1 LTIPFFNKERSDS
14 QLLPSQETGY
24 TRYRLVSIAIHVGK
38 VHLQDTSKRRGS
50 DEESCVFPAKGTL
63 PAATGVYDA
72 VLDREI
78 ENARR
83 IATDLR
89 ARGVKYVIMATL
101 CSTFV

>member
-1 LTIPFFNKERSDS
+1 M
-14 QLLPSQETGY
+14 
-24 TRYRLVSIAIHVGK
+24 
-38 VHLQDTSKRRGS
+38 
-50 DEESCVFPAKGTL
+50 